1 MPNKPLKNDGPK
13 AARVLAAALGTM
25 KLGAFRAVGVTVV
38 ALIAGCESR
47 DMKPIA
53 SVEEGVRLV
62 ESFKG
67 SPQDFQL
74 AVPDTMLDPV
84 GVNMAIITDHVL
96 KRGWEPD
103 GFSQASG
110 YRVYRYKAL
119 K

>member
-1 MPNKPLKNDGPK
+1 MNVK
-13 AARVLAAALGTM
+13 AICASAIFAAAL
-25 KLGAFRAVGVTVV
+25 VS
-38 ALIAGCESR
+38 GCESH

-62 ESFKG
+62 ESFQG

-74 AVPDTMLDPV
+74 AVPDTILDPV
-84 GVNMAIITDHVL
+84 GINMAVITNQVL

-103 GFSQASG
+103 GFTQSSG
-110 YRVYRYKAL
+110 YRVYRYKAF